1 MPFDRSKKTILYDEF
16 GHRLPSKA
24 LQMDIPILF
33 ETVPTKLEEEAGRRD
48 IKAMKLVVP
57 GARAP
62 RLFSEAMVLHKDY
75 TFDEIIVHVGT
86 NYLYPLESSAIII
99 SEINTLLDSLRSLF
113 SATVVF
119 SPVLP
124 RVLPAEMLQHNK
136 SKPPTAFSRD
146 MFHKI
151 HHINTNINGPLLWCE
166 EFMDTN
172 PKYLLCSDG
181 VHVGEHGIKALE
193 SCLLDHI
200 RTTHKPRPRYLL

>member
-1 MPFDRSKKTILYDEF
+1 M
-16 GHRLPSKA
+16 
-24 LQMDIPILF
+24 
-33 ETVPTKLEEEAGRRD
+33 
-48 IKAMKLVVP
+48 
-57 GARAP
+57 
-62 RLFSEAMVLHKDY
+62 FSEAMVLHRDY

-86 NYLYPLESSAIII
+86 NYLYPLESSSIII
-99 SEINTLLDSLRSLF
+99 PEINALLDSLRSIF
-113 SATVVF
+113 NASVVF

-124 RVLPAEMLQHNK
+124 RVLPTEMLQHNK
-136 SKPPTAFSRD
+136 LKPPTAFSLD
-146 MFHKI
+146 MFNKI
-151 HHINTNINGPLLWCE
+151 HHINSNINGPLLWCE